1 MGTKGGLAMKLGIRL
16 EPRAQS
22 SRWLRH
28 TSPLIALG
36 LTLVFGLAL
45 FAALGHNPL
54 IALHTFFIR
63 PVSSLYGLAELAI
76 KAAPLLLC
84 ATGLAI
90 GFRGNVWN
98 IGAEGQLTMGAI
110 AGGGTALAFYGHEG
124 PWLLPLMV
132 VMGGLGGM
140 AWGAI
145 PAFLKVRFNANEILT
160 SLMLTYVAVLVLG
173 YLVHGP
179 WRDPQGFN
187 FPETRIFAEEAMLP
201 VLLAGTRLHL
211 GAVFA
216 LLAVVGGWVL
226 MMRTFTGF
234 QIHVVGQAVA
244 AANYAGYSRNRVVW
258 LSFLIGGA
266 LAGLA
271 GLGEVAGPMGQL
283 NPTVSPGYGFAAII
297 VAFLGRLHPLGV
309 LAASLLMA
317 LMFLGGESLQMN
329 LNLPLAITGVF
340 QGMLL
345 FFVLASDVF
354 IRYRLRFAA
363 AVPRAAA

>member
-1 MGTKGGLAMKLGIRL
+1 MKLGLKL

-22 SRWLRH
+22 SRWLRYA
-28 TSPLIALG
+28 SPLIALG
-36 LTLVFGLAL
+36 LTLLFGLVL
-45 FAALGHNPL
+45 FALLGQNPL
-54 IALHTFFIR
+54 VALHTFFIR
-63 PVSSLYGLAELAI
+63 PLSSLYGFAELGI

-110 AGGGTALAFYGHEG
+110 AGGGVALAFYGDEG
-124 PWLLPLMV
+124 PWLLPLMIV
-132 VMGGLGGM
+132 GGGLGGM

-145 PAFLKVRFNANEILT
+145 PAFLKTRFNANEILT
-160 SLMLTYVAVLVLG
+160 SLMLTYVAVQILG

-187 FPETRIFAEEAMLP
+187 FPETRVFGDDAMLP

-211 GAVFA
+211 GVIFAV
-216 LLAVVGGWVL
+216 LAAVGGWVL
-226 MMRTFTGF
+226 MMRTFAGF
-234 QIHVVGQAVA
+234 QIKVVGQAAA
-244 AANYAGYSRNRVVW
+244 AANYAGYSRTRVVW
-258 LSFLIGGA
+258 LSFLISGG

-283 NPTVSPGYGFAAII
+283 NPTISPGYGFAAII

-309 LAASLLMA
+309 VLASLLMA
-317 LMFLGGESLQMN
+317 LMYLGGESLQMN
-329 LNLPLAITGVF
+329 LHLPLAITGVF

-354 IRYRLRFAA
+354 IRYRLRFGTAGPKA
-363 AVPRAAA
+363 MA